1 MLRCSYRIRSYFRH
15 EEVGGNEGTDCG
27 GDGDG
32 QTVRVGGDVHG
43 DPDDV
48 PGRRIAVSKQEI
60 GVLKRSLCVWDERV
74 CDGSPQGN
82 DGYNQIPM
90 QLLEALRSPQWY
102 PSKVSFSELLFLFLN
117 RIFYVENIQEKF
129 HDIHFPE
136 CLHLLDALTTMTLPV
151 RHHTPILAPLI
162 RLLSFFY
169 SLMLDLCSGLRQR
182 PQVLDPDVG
191 VPDAYPVANLR
202 SNCIPSASALQRAG
216 IISFEGNCT
225 GSLRIEFFAE
235 SGDHLLR
242 RKLHRLPQDRV
253 FCRERGSSPTKGAAQ
268 APSGSSF
275 FGSCTGSLSCNGTLI
290 IPCMRLNKFAVDL
303 LLNMLEC
310 GSSMPWL
317 CLTTASYVM
326 VMRDL
331 VREPNDVP
339 VLCSAGILENDL
351 SSNADASVLF
361 TQVFYSGIASRWWPP
376 FPLVSYESIRLQ
388 VNSRKQPVMARLFM
402 TFSILVIG
410 LSIIQTLYTVL

>member
-1 MLRCSYRIRSYFRH
+1 M
-15 EEVGGNEGTDCG
+15 
-27 GDGDG
+27 
-32 QTVRVGGDVHG
+32 
-43 DPDDV
+43 
-48 PGRRIAVSKQEI
+48 K
-60 GVLKRSLCVWDERV
+60 K
-74 CDGSPQGN
+74 
-82 DGYNQIPM
+82 
-90 QLLEALRSPQWY
+90 LEAMKEQIVEAMVMDRLFVLEVMYTAILTTFQVDVLQY
-102 PSKVSFSELLFLFLN
+102 PSKKLGYSSDHSVFGMREYATDLPK
-117 RIFYVENIQEKF
+117 VMM
-129 HDIHFPE
+129 DITRSP
-136 CLHLLDALTTMTLPV
+136 CSSWRLSG
-151 RHHTPILAPLI
+151 
-162 RLLSFFY
+162 LLSGIQV
-169 SLMLDLCSGLRQR
+169 SGLRQR